1 MYVCEVGR
9 RIGTAKFDISLIF
22 ENVLHTHNMYF
33 RPIENFLEAFEV
45 QKVLKNSNFTAFLV
59 STNSFGVSIKL
70 QKLSSSRVFLQKII
84 LMHAIGPK
92 MFSTYSLDQREHVTY
107 P

>member
-1 MYVCEVGR
+1 MR
-9 RIGTAKFDISLIF
+9 SIPLIL

-45 QKVLKNSNFTAFLV
+45 QKVLKNSNFTEFLV
-59 STNSFGVSIKL
+59 STNSFGVNIKL

-92 MFSTYSLDQREHVTY
+92 MFSTYSLD
-107 P
+107 